1 MKNLHRVFKADLSN
15 QLQKDLLNLTRF
27 FQSKKEA
34 IEADSSLRTNSTF
47 LLDYDYDV
55 SDTRQQQIIEMDEEE
70 EETEQSKLMEVKDG
84 NLDLVVLLGFD
95 QDIYQNCEKYKSDE
109 TTALLSSNDMSY

>member
-1 MKNLHRVFKADLSN
+1 
-15 QLQKDLLNLTRF
+15 
-27 FQSKKEA
+27 
-34 IEADSSLRTNSTF
+34 

-55 SDTRQQQIIEMDEEE
+55 SDTRQQQMIEMDEEE

-95 QDIYQNCEKYKSDE
+95 QDIY
-109 TTALLSSNDMSY
+109 